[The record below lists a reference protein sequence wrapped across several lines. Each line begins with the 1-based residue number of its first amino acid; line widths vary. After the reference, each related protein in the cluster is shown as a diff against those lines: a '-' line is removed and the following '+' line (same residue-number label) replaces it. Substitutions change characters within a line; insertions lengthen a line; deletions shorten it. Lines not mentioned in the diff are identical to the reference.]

1 MKTRSYYKTQ
11 SCIEEHIYQGVK
23 LVAHLVYY
31 PAKGYYCP
39 RYHFE
44 NFNLLLPE
52 LNYEI
57 TRFMHLVNKVVANP
71 AFDLEN
77 YDYSE
82 DLRLE
87 L

>member
-11 SCIEEHIYQGVK
+11 TYLEEHIYQGNK

-44 NFNLLLPE
+44 NFNLLLPD

-57 TRFMHLVNKVVANP
+57 TRFISLVNKVIANP
-71 AFDLEN
+71 GLDLESVDF
-77 YDYSE
+77 DYRES
-82 DLRLE
+82 LF
-87 L
+87 